1 VDLFSFVA
9 FAGKF
14 GEIHLTY
21 GSDIPFSIPYEV
33 HMHKKLFIPGP
44 TEVAPDVLQKLA
56 TPMIGHRS
64 KDASNLQREIS
75 QKLQKVFHTANP
87 ILLSTSSGSGLME
100 GSIRSL
106 TAKRAMVF
114 SVGAFGN
121 RWAKVAEL
129 NNVGVDKHEAEW
141 GKPTTPEI
149 VDKYLST
156 GKYDV
161 FTVTHNETSTG
172 IMNPVEEIAEV
183 RKKYP
188 DVLWLVDAVSSMAGA
203 NIEVDKLG
211 IDVCITS
218 TQKALALPPGM
229 AICSVSP
236 RALEHGKQVKYRG
249 WYLDL
254 LNIYKYVE
262 TKDFQYSATP
272 SLPHMFAMNYQ
283 LDRILAEGLEARY
296 ARHIQMAEFTRA
308 WAKKNF
314 ALFPEEKYA
323 SVTLTTITN
332 TRNIS
337 VKALNDALAKESM
350 QISNGYGDLKEKTF
364 RIAHMGEL
372 TMKDVQE
379 VTSAIDR
386 ILPTLKA

>member
-1 VDLFSFVA
+1 
-9 FAGKF
+9 
-14 GEIHLTY
+14 
-21 GSDIPFSIPYEV
+21 
-33 HMHKKLFIPGP
+33 MHKKLFIPGP
-44 TEVAPDVLQKLA
+44 TEVAPDVLQKMA

-64 KDASNLQREIS
+64 KDAS
-75 QKLQKVFHTANP
+75 KLQKDISDKIRQVFHTQNP

-121 RWAKVAEL
+121 RWFKMAEV
-129 NNVGVDKHEAEW
+129 NNVPADKHETEL
-141 GKPTTPEI
+141 GKATTPEV

-161 FTVTHNETSTG
+161 FTITHNETSTG

-188 DVLWLVDAVSSMAGA
+188 DVLWIVDTVSSMGGA
-203 NIEVDKLG
+203 KVEVDRLG

-254 LNIYKYVE
+254 LEIYKYIQ
-262 TKDFQYSATP
+262 TKDHQYHATP
-272 SLPHMFAMNYQ
+272 SLPHMFALNYQ
-283 LDRILAEGLEARY
+283 LDRILAEGLEKRY
-296 ARHIQMAEFTRA
+296 VRHQEMANYTRA
-308 WAKKNF
+308 WAKQHF

-323 SVTLTTITN
+323 SVTLTAITN
-332 TRNIS
+332 TRNIP
-337 VKALNDALAKESM
+337 VATLNSELGKLGM

-372 TMKDVQE
+372 TLADVKE
-379 VTSAIDR
+379 VTAAIDR
-386 ILPTLKA
+386 ILPTLK

>member
-1 VDLFSFVA
+1 
-9 FAGKF
+9 
-14 GEIHLTY
+14 
-21 GSDIPFSIPYEV
+21 
-33 HMHKKLFIPGP
+33 MHKKLFIPGP

-64 KDASNLQREIS
+64 KDASKLQREIS
-75 QKLQKVFHTANP
+75 EKMRQLFHTKNP

-106 TAKRAMVF
+106 TAKRAIVF
-114 SVGAFGN
+114 TVGAFGT
-121 RWAKVAEL
+121 RWFKMAEA
-129 NNVGVDKHEAEW
+129 NGVPADRHDTPW
-141 GKPTTPEI
+141 GKATTPEV
-149 VDKYLST
+149 VDQYLST

-161 FTVTHNETSTG
+161 FTITHNETSTG

-188 DVLWLVDAVSSMAGA
+188 DVLWLVDTVSSMAGA
-203 NIEVDKLG
+203 KVEVDTLG

-229 AICSVSP
+229 AICAVSP
-236 RALEHGKQVKYRG
+236 QALAHGKQVKNRG

-254 LNIYKYVE
+254 LEIYKYIE
-262 TKDFQYSATP
+262 SKDHQYHATP
-272 SLPHMFAMNYQ
+272 SLPHMFALHYQ
-283 LDRILAEGLEARY
+283 LDRILAEGLENRY
-296 ARHIQMAEFTRA
+296 ARHKTMAEYTRA
-308 WAKKNF
+308 WAKEHF
-314 ALFPEEKYA
+314 ALFPEERHA

-332 TRNIS
+332 TRNIN
-337 VKALNDALAKESM
+337 VANLNAELAKVGM

-372 TMKDVQE
+372 TMADVKDV
-379 VTSAIDR
+379 TAAIEK
-386 ILPTLKA
+386 ILPTLK